1 MEIKIIY
8 WNVPK
13 YTLYDAEHN
22 FYASNENIIIL
33 WVLLFMILLN
43 LYILIRL
50 LKFKN
55 KLWIQAEN
63 S

>member
-22 FYASNENIIIL
+22 FYASNDN
-33 WVLLFMILLN
+33 FMSVTFYDSAELIHLN
-43 LYILIRL
+43 
-50 LKFKN
+50 KTFK
-55 KLWIQAEN
+55 I
-63 S
+63 